1 VTTHCFIPVLG
12 KRIRVTAL
20 DACGLPNAL
29 GTADSVVVTDGFI
42 TLALSSEVE
51 DGTEII
57 TKKASGALCVN
68 EKLADSF
75 KRFTIE
81 MEFCGVNPGLLS
93 LTTNAEPYEDYLG
106 DLAGF
111 TVPEGEM
118 TKKFALELWTGMS
131 GQACAPGAEEASG
144 YVLLP
149 FVQAGVLGDISVDG
163 ENAVTFSLTGAYTK
177 GGNAWGIGPEN
188 VLFNASDV
196 AAKLPL
202 ALDPLD
208 HLLLIDT
215 GLAPPP
221 STCELLPMGPIP
233 AGTLTTVAPATGPAA
248 GGTALTLT
256 GTNFMAVT
264 GVLVGGAAATSVI
277 LVSPTSI
284 TCNAPAHAAGG
295 PFDVVVERAAGGN
308 ITKTAAYTYT

>member
-1 VTTHCFIPVLG
+1 MTTHCFIPVLG

-20 DACGLPNAL
+20 DQCGVVPPD
-29 GTADSVVVTDGFI
+29 GTPDSVVVTDGFI
-42 TLALSSEVE
+42 TLSLSSEVE

-93 LTTNAEPYEDYLG
+93 LTTNAEPYADAGG
-106 DLAGF
+106 DIAGF

-118 TKKFALELWTGMS
+118 TKKFGLELWTGLS

-144 YVLLP
+144 YLLLP
-149 FVQAGVLGDISVDG
+149 FVQAGVLGDITTDG

-177 GGNAWGIGPEN
+177 GGNAWGVGPYE
-188 VLFNASDV
+188 VVYDDADTPS
-196 AAKLPL
+196 ALPTG
-202 ALDPLD
+202 LDPLD

-215 GLAPPP
+215 GVAPPA
-221 STCELLPMGPIP
+221 SSCDLQPMGGAVAATGAT
-233 AGTLTTVAPATGPAA
+233 AGTPGTFTPSGAGAPATLAA
-248 GGTALTLT
+248 LQSGSVTA
-256 GTNFMAVT
+256 
-264 GVLVGGAAATSVI
+264 
-277 LVSPTSI
+277 SPTSAW
-284 TCNAPAHAAGG
+284 TTGQHVLLGDSSHAHWDGSAWVTGSAP
-295 PFDVVVERAAGGN
+295 
-308 ITKTAAYTYT
+308 